1 MLGWSM
7 GASIVLETALNE
19 SVWGPGGT
27 FEDCGDG
34 ASRPDVVIPL
44 SGCWYQF
51 EEQAFDFDV
60 TDLAN
65 TEAPLTLIAGT
76 DDDICH
82 AWQSEQATEALRGAG
97 YEVELV
103 EIEQGD
109 HFSVL
114 DEADGTEVVQA
125 ILTAVDAVRG

>member
-1 MLGWSM
+1 M
-7 GASIVLETALNE
+7 LETGLNE
-19 SVWGPGGT
+19 SVWGPGGS
-27 FEDCGDG
+27 FEGCGDG

-51 EEQAFDFDV
+51 EEQTFDLDV
-60 TDLAN
+60 TGLAN

-82 AWQSEQATEALRGAG
+82 EWQSERATEALGGAG
-97 YEVELV
+97 YDVELF

-114 DEADGTEVVQA
+114 GEADGMEVVQA
-125 ILTAVDAVRG
+125 ILAAIDAVRG